1 MTMVAPRPLPEPTAD
16 VRTVEAKASGSSFY
30 AAMRLMPKAEREAMF
45 AIYAFCREVD
55 DIADDGLGERDVRR
69 LQLDGWRA
77 DLDALYRGG
86 DPGKAAFLAEAVARW
101 GLEKQDFLDMI
112 DGMQMDVDED
122 IRAPD
127 WAKLDLYCD
136 RVASSVGRLSVK
148 TFGMEPGP
156 GVRLAHDLGRAL
168 QLTNIVRDIDE
179 DAAIGRLYLP
189 RELIAAAGI
198 DSDDPNEVV
207 DDPRVDQVCRGVAV
221 RAHAHFAAADALLK
235 SRPVGRLRTPRLMGE
250 VYARILS
257 KAEAQGWAPPRSR
270 AKIRKRQL
278 IWLILRHGLVG

>member
-1 MTMVAPRPLPEPTAD
+1 MTMVAARPLPEPAPD

-77 DLDALYRGG
+77 DLDALYAGR
-86 DPGKAAFLAEAVARW
+86 DPGKAAFLVEAVARW

-156 GVRLAHDLGRAL
+156 GVKLAHDLGRAL

-179 DAAIGRLYLP
+179 DASIGRLYLP
-189 RELIAAAGI
+189 RELIDEAGI

-207 DDPRVDQVCRGVAV
+207 DDPRVDFVCRGVAA

-250 VYARILS
+250 VYGRILS